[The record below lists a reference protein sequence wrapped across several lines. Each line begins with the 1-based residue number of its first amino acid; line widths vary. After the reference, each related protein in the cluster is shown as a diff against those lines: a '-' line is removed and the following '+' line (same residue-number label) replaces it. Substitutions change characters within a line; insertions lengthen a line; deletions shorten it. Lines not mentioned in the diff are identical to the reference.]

1 MEMEASQKVVVTLM
15 VVSEINGG
23 VAKFKSDMGS
33 RLEIENSNDAKYYLY
48 SNTKIPQQIK
58 IG

>member
-1 MEMEASQKVVVTLM
+1 MEASQKVVVTLM